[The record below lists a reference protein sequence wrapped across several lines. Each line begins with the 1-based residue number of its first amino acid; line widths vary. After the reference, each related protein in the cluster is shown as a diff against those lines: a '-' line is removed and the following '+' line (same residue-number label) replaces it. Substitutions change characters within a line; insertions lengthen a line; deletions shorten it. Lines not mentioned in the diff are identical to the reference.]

1 MKSLTHKISTL
12 SFKSIKKGRAGRKWS
27 ASVLLLLLLATVL
40 TAADDTAITV
50 TNSNLALVRE
60 ARELEMTRGEH
71 HFNLIDIPAAI
82 QPSSVLIES
91 KGQSFSVLEQN
102 YEYDLVSASK
112 VLEKSLNQQI
122 RLIRPKAGEI
132 KGTLISVSSQ
142 YLMLLDQNK
151 QLQIVPRS
159 DDLQI
164 MLPEYAGT
172 SGGFVTRPTL
182 VWQVQA
188 KRAGTHKATI
198 TYLTGGLNWNAD
210 YTGRLSDDEKELLL
224 AGWVTIEN
232 RSGKTFKK
240 ARLKLMA
247 GDLHLINS
255 GVRNRSRRDK
265 ERVMA
270 MSVAPP
276 AFSEKPFFEYHL
288 YSLDRKTTLA
298 NNQVKQIQLFPEIR
312 TPVIKK
318 YRVDSNKGSD
328 VNVVLSIK
336 NSKQNQLGFPLPG
349 GKIRL
354 YKADGKDMEFIG
366 EDAIKHTPE
375 KENLNIKAG
384 RAFDVVSERRVL
396 KTERPGKRSRRQT
409 VEYTLRSHKKSDVE
423 VEIVERVN
431 AYQQNKLLS
440 SSIQVSKKQAD
451 RFTFKVPLKAGGE
464 NTLTLEYVTNW

>member
-1 MKSLTHKISTL
+1 MKSLTNAKAAVHFRVLQKVPRQAMRIIAAFL
-12 SFKSIKKGRAGRKWS
+12 FIFS
-27 ASVLLLLLLATVL
+27 ATGLM
-40 TAADDTAITV
+40 AADDTAITV

-60 ARELEMTRGEH
+60 ARQLQMTQGEH
-71 HFNLIDIPAAI
+71 SFNLIDIPAFI

-91 KGQSFSVLEQN
+91 KGNSFSVLEQN

-122 RLIRPKAGEI
+122 RLMRPKAGEL
-132 KGTLISVSSQ
+132 KGELISVSSQ
-142 YLMLLDQNK
+142 YLMVLDKNK

-172 SGGFVTRPTL
+172 SGGFITRPTL
-182 VWQVQA
+182 VGQVKA
-188 KRAGTHKATI
+188 NRGGTHKATI
-198 TYLTGGLNWNAD
+198 TYLTGGMNWNAD
-210 YTGRLSDDEKELLL
+210 YTGRLSEDEKELLL
-224 AGWVTIEN
+224 AGWVTVEN
-232 RSGKTFKK
+232 RSGKAFKD

-247 GDLHLINS
+247 GDLHLIKSNR
-255 GVRNRSRRDK
+255 RNRPRMDK
-265 ERVMA
+265 GMVLETFA
-270 MSVAPP
+270 AEP

-312 TPVIKK
+312 TPVNKK
-318 YRVDSNKGSD
+318 YIVDSNKGND
-328 VNVVLSIK
+328 VNVVLSLK
-336 NSKQNQLGFPLPG
+336 NSKQNHLGFPLPG

-366 EDAIKHTPE
+366 EDAVKHTPE
-375 KENLNIKAG
+375 KEDLNIKAG

-396 KTERPGKRSRRQT
+396 KTERPSKRSRRQT
-409 VEYTLRSHKKSDVE
+409 VEYTLRSHKKTDVE
-423 VEIVERVN
+423 VEIIEHLN

-440 SSIQVSKKQAD
+440 STIQVSKKQAD
-451 RFTFKVPLKAGGE
+451 RFTFKVPLKAGSE
-464 NTLTLEYVTNW
+464 YTLTIEYVTNW